1 MLKIKNEIGL
11 KRLGYE
17 IEARIYQYTDEVRL
31 FLAKGDEEIGEIF
44 EQDEIVF
51 WSKEDEK
58 KLIQANIVEKVGE

>member
-1 MLKIKNEIGL
+1 MLKIKDEIGL

-17 IEARIYQYTDEVRL
+17 IEARTYQYTDEVRL

-51 WSKEDEK
+51 WSEEDEK
-58 KLIQANIVEKVGE
+58 KLIKANIVEKVGD